1 MKKENV
7 KRAFITVGLIGI
19 LAASPVM
26 AEVSRLS
33 MPSVGDTVEIDDLLL
48 RVLAFPSMNLT
59 AIQNPG
65 LANLHRRSWKKDF

>member
-1 MKKENV
+1 MKKENI

-33 MPSVGDTVEIDDLLL
+33 VPSVGDTVEIFRENDVFFGTRDGE
-48 RVLAFPSMNLT
+48 RCFEAEVGFE
-59 AIQNPG
+59 Q
-65 LANLHRRSWKKDF
+65 R